1 MFLIKSLIFHL
12 IIVCVLTIGFW
23 IKPDPIS
30 IKETPVM
37 VEFVSDSKSQPKQ
50 FEEKKTKPKEDLPPP
65 LEEKPQPAPKAL
77 QKPEPPKKAEP
88 APKAEDKPKAEV
100 KEKTKEPEVKPVLKD
115 KPASK
120 PKPPKK
126 KEKPEPS
133 EKPKEAKEEKD
144 KRAEFTSVL
153 KNLADTMPVDTQKQG
168 PKLTESPVVDRVTA
182 GELGAFQKQ
191 IQGCWNLLPGAA
203 NADAIAV
210 NLTINVNPDRT
221 VRDVTITDQARYNSD
236 AIFRAAADN
245 AIRALRHPD
254 CTPLDLPVNKY
265 EQWRS
270 ITLNF
275 DPKGMF

>member
-1 MFLIKSLIFHL
+1 MFLLKSLIFHL
-12 IIVCVLTIGFW
+12 IIVCVLTVGFW

-30 IKETPVM
+30 ITETPVM
-37 VEFVSDSKSQPKQ
+37 VEFVDNTKSQPKQ
-50 FEEKKTKPKEDLPPP
+50 IEKKKAEPKEDMPPP

-77 QKPEPPKKAEP
+77 QKPEPPKKEAEP
-88 APKAEDKPKAEV
+88 APKTAEKPKPVVE
-100 KEKTKEPEVKPVLKD
+100 EKTKELEVEPVLKD
-115 KPASK
+115 KPAEK

-133 EKPKEAKEEKD
+133 EKPKEPEEKD
-144 KRAEFTSVL
+144 TRAEFTSVL
-153 KNLADTMPVDTQKQG
+153 KNLADTMPVDTSKKG
-168 PKLTESPVVDRVTA
+168 PQLTESPVIDRVTA
-182 GELGAFQKQ
+182 GELGAFKRQ
-191 IQGCWNLLPGAA
+191 IQGCWNLLPGAT

-221 VRDVTITDQARYNSD
+221 VRDVTITDQDRYNADS
-236 AIFRAAADN
+236 IFRAAADN